1 MSDAVRAFLAFEIPE
16 QVKAELTASREIVRA
31 ELPRA
36 RWVRPEG
43 QHLTLKFLD
52 EVPRSTLDELARDL
66 APPLGR
72 VPSVTVELHGAGFF
86 PSPRRS
92 RVAWV
97 GGLADGA
104 DAVVAAIDEVA
115 AVHGFDRERRRWS
128 PHVTQARLNR
138 PWPADAVD
146 RFLEWGRDLRLE
158 PFVAREV
165 VLFSSVLRPE
175 GAVYTALERIPLG

>member
-1 MSDAVRAFLAFEIPE
+1 MSDAVRAFLAFEIPDR
-16 QVKAELTASREIVRA
+16 VKSDLTTSREIVRA

-43 QHLTLKFLD
+43 QHLTLKFLG
-52 EVPRSTLDELARDL
+52 EVPRSTLDALAHDL
-66 APPLGR
+66 APRIGS
-72 VPSVTVELHGAGFF
+72 VPAVTVELHGSGFF
-86 PSPRRS
+86 PSPRRP

-97 GGLADGA
+97 GGRAEGV
-104 DAVVAAIDEVA
+104 DAVVVAIEEVA
-115 AVHGFDRERRRWS
+115 ADHGFDRERRRWS

-138 PWPADAVD
+138 PWPAEAVD

-175 GAVYTALERIPLG
+175 GAVYTALERMSLE